1 MKLDKTLIPIFM
13 LPVMAI
19 ILCIASPYVF
29 RENKNISLEQ
39 PEFLTYVDKL
49 SIFTLKADSDPV
61 TDDIHDVFRHEW
73 TLPMAALYGN
83 PPVKSEAEPAK
94 VSMIVEAGGQ
104 SYCIING
111 KKMHLG
117 DKTESIQIT
126 SIGPDQVITTYKNGT
141 RETLHVK
148 VY

>member
-1 MKLDKTLIPIFM
+1 MKLDKNLILLFI
-13 LPVMAI
+13 LPLIAL

-49 SIFTLKADSDPV
+49 SIFTLKDDSV
-61 TDDIHDVFRHEW
+61 LAAKDIQDVFRHEW
-73 TLPMAALYGN
+73 TLPSDALYGT
-83 PPVKSEAEPAK
+83 PPVKAEAEPVK
-94 VSMIVEAGGQ
+94 VSMIVEAGGE

-111 KKMHLG
+111 KKMRLG
-117 DKTESIQIT
+117 HKAESFQIT
-126 SIGPDQVITTYKNGT
+126 SIGPDQVITTNKNGT